1 MAKARIVIEEQN
13 KVLKSTKNVMNS
25 FGMDDNKNKKSR
37 RRNLIKGGRRIS
49 EIKLV
54 QAKVNNSGGNQQM
67 LFESSGGGRRGYY
80 GRLGVF

>member
-1 MAKARIVIEEQN
+1 MEDN
-13 KVLKSTKNVMNS
+13 LKKILSQDINNGILKLTL
-25 FGMDDNKNKKSR
+25 DDNKNKKSR